1 MVVSTNFSG
10 IRLLR
15 KNTLPAVLLALGLV
29 LAVLLREPLERLP
42 ATVDWDTII
51 TLCGLLLITTGVKES
66 GFFYLA
72 AYRISRHIGSLR
84 MLALFLVFV
93 SALLSVFLTN
103 DIALFIVVPLTL
115 GLQQISNDDYSRI
128 IIFEALAVNVG
139 SALTPIGNPQNIF
152 LWHRWGVSFP
162 VFVAQMAPLAAV
174 MAACLLAAT
183 LVCFAPAPI
192 RVTDRQHPGV
202 DRILFGLSAFL
213 LAAFIVS
220 IELGFEKYF
229 IAVVFLCMLL
239 ARIRVVLKTD
249 WGLLLLFVLLFIDLN
264 LVFRLA
270 PVQHLIALVDFSRP
284 RVLFLSGAFMSQV
297 ISNVPSAIVLAKYS
311 SAYKIIAYG
320 VNVGGN
326 GLVIGSFANLIAL
339 RFIKKP
345 RKNLLFH
352 VYSIPFFLVTLA
364 IACFCLIP

>member
-1 MVVSTNFSG
+1 MPGNANFSG

-29 LAVLLREPLERLP
+29 LAVVLREPLERLP
-42 ATVDWDTII
+42 AMVDWDTII

-72 AYRISRHIGSLR
+72 AYRISRHIGNMRL
-84 MLALFLVFV
+84 LALFLVFL

-115 GLQQISNDDYSRI
+115 GLQRISNDDYSRI
-128 IIFEALAVNVG
+128 VVFEALAVNVG

-162 VFVAQMAPLAAV
+162 VFVREMAPVVAV
-174 MAACLLAAT
+174 LSICLLAAT
-183 LVCFAPAPI
+183 LIGFPSASI

-202 DRILFGLSAFL
+202 DRALFGLSAFL
-213 LAAFIVS
+213 LVAFIAS
-220 IELGFEKYF
+220 IELDLEKYF
-229 IAVVFLCMLL
+229 LTVVFLCMLL
-239 ARIRVVLKTD
+239 ARIRVILKTD
-249 WGLLLLFVLLFIDLN
+249 WGLILLFVLLFIDLH
-264 LVFRLA
+264 LVCRMA
-270 PVQHLIALVDFSRP
+270 PVQHLIAMADFSRP
-284 RVLFLSGAFMSQV
+284 RVLFLSGALISQA

-311 SAYKIIAYG
+311 SAFKIIAYG

-339 RFIKKP
+339 RFIDKP

-352 VYSIPFFLVTLA
+352 AYSVPFFLVTLA
-364 IACFCLIP
+364 VVYFFMIP

>member
-1 MVVSTNFSG
+1 MAAKTNYSG
-10 IRLLR
+10 ITLLR
-15 KNTLPAVLLALGLV
+15 KNTLPAVLLVLGLV
-29 LAVLLREPLERLP
+29 LAAWLREPLERLP
-42 ATVDWDTII
+42 AAVDWDTII

-72 AYRISRHIGSLR
+72 AYRISRHIGSMRL
-84 MLALFLVFV
+84 LALFLVFL

-115 GLQQISNDDYSRI
+115 SLQQISNDDYSRI

-162 VFVAQMAPLAAV
+162 VFVQEMAPVVAV
-174 MAACLLAAT
+174 LSICLLAAT
-183 LVCFAPAPI
+183 LLCFAPAPI
-192 RVTDRQHPGV
+192 HVTDRQHPGV
-202 DRILFGLSAFL
+202 DRVLFGLSAFL
-213 LAAFIVS
+213 LAAFIAS
-220 IELGFEKYF
+220 IELDFEKYF
-229 IAVVFLCMLL
+229 LAVVFLCMLL
-239 ARIRVVLKTD
+239 ARIRVILKTD
-249 WGLLLLFVLLFIDLN
+249 WGLILLFVLLFVDLH
-264 LVFRLA
+264 LVCRLA
-270 PVQHLIALVDFSRP
+270 PIQRLVAMADFSRP
-284 RVLFLSGAFMSQV
+284 RVLFLSGALMSQA

-311 SAYKIIAYG
+311 SAFKIIAYG

-339 RFIKKP
+339 RFIEKP

-352 VYSIPFFLVTLA
+352 AYSVPFFLVTLT
-364 IACFCLIP
+364 IVYFYLVP